1 MTSTDPPTFLSSLLG
16 RYKNS
21 AEQSRPFVT
30 LTFAQSL
37 DAKIAGRGGKQLIL
51 SGKESMVMTHW
62 MRTMHDGILIGIG
75 TALNDDPQLNGTSFE
90 CKGIVKPDQTYLARH
105 LPAND
110 SVPSTD
116 GHNHPYSLPRPIIL
130 DTNLRFSSHS
140 KLLKNYAEGK
150 GRRPW
155 LICAEPWDSSEKKEW
170 LHRRTTLEKAGARTI
185 VLENDHN
192 TQDHLPIPSV
202 LQTLHRLGILS
213 VMVEGGAQ
221 IIRSFL
227 SQIAAESTSSF
238 VDTMII
244 TVAPVFVG
252 EDGISY
258 NTVSGSAS
266 KMKHASTAM
275 FGQDTVVGLIPTE
288 SVA

>member
-1 MTSTDPPTFLSSLLG
+1 MASTDPPIFLSSLLG

-75 TALNDDPQLNGTSFE
+75 TALNDDPQLN
-90 CKGIVKPDQTYLARH
+90 ARH
-105 LPAND
+105 LPAKD
-110 SVPSTD
+110 SVSSTD

-155 LICAEPWDSSEKKEW
+155 LVCAEPWDSSEKKEW

-227 SQIAAESTSSF
+227 SQIAAESTNSF
-238 VDTMII
+238 VDTVII

-258 NTVSGSAS
+258 NSVSGSEYIFKAS
-266 KMKHASTAM
+266 KMKHASTAL